1 MIKGISYWAF
11 APEKGGSPCDI
22 TKAMR
27 EARALGYDAIE
38 LTIDNGGRLSLSTTQ
53 AEAEAIRCAADETGI
68 ALKTVCSGI
77 AWGCSPTHPD
87 AAVRAQAARNTK
99 KMIQI
104 TAWLGAETLLY
115 IPGMVSAPFVPD
127 YEPQPYDAV
136 DARARKALS
145 QVLPLA
151 EKLGIRLGVENVWNR
166 YLLTPLEMR
175 DFIDSFDSPFVGS
188 YFDVANIMLYGHPEH
203 WIKILGRRIFAV
215 HIKDFK
221 VEVGNLSGFVDIL
234 TGDVNYPAVM
244 QSFKNI
250 GYKGSFTAEVFA
262 SPKRN
267 MPAIALQALQ
277 KIEKM

>member
-11 APEKGGSPCDI
+11 APETDGSPCDI

-27 EARALGYDAIE
+27 RAKTLGFDAIE

-53 AEAEAIRCAADETGI
+53 KEAEAIRQAADEIGI

-77 AWGCSPTHPD
+77 AWECSPTHPD
-87 AAVRAQAARNTK
+87 AAVRAQAVKNAK

-104 TAWLGAETLLY
+104 ASWLGAETLLY
-115 IPGMVSAPFVPD
+115 IPGMVSAPFVAD
-127 YEPQPYDAV
+127 IIPQPYDAV
-136 DARARKALS
+136 DARARKALR
-145 QVLPLA
+145 QILPLA
-151 EKLGIRLGVENVWNR
+151 EKCGVRLGVENVWNR

-221 VEVGNLSGFVDIL
+221 VEVGNLNGFVDIL
-234 TGDVNYPAVM
+234 TGDVYYPAVM
-244 QSFKNI
+244 QMFKKT
-250 GYKGSFTAEVFA
+250 GYKGAFTAEVFA
-262 SPKRN
+262 SPKRD
-267 MPAIALQALQ
+267 MPAIAIQALK
-277 KIEKM
+277 KIEEM

>member
-11 APEKGGSPCDI
+11 ALESDGSPRDI

-27 EARALGYDAIE
+27 EAKELGYDAIE

-53 AEAEAIRCAADETGI
+53 GEAEAIRRAANGIGI
-68 ALKTVCSGI
+68 ALKTVCSGV

-87 AAVRAQAARNTK
+87 AAVRAQAVKNTK
-99 KMIQI
+99 AMLRI
-104 TAWLGAETLLY
+104 ASWLGAETLLY

-127 YEPQPYDAV
+127 YAPQPYDLV

-151 EKLGIRLGVENVWNR
+151 EKLGVRLGVENVWNR

-188 YFDVANIMLYGHPEH
+188 YFDVANVMLYGHPEH
-203 WIKILGRRIFAV
+203 WIKILGKRILAV

-221 VEVGNLSGFVDIL
+221 VSVGNLNGFVDIL

-244 QSFKNI
+244 KAFKKA
-250 GYKGSFTAEVFA
+250 GYRGAYTAEVFA

-267 MPAIALQALQ
+267 MPAIALEALR